1 MKQNQF
7 DVKTAL
13 TQALLDTTGVRLT
26 RLGTIETI
34 YHNKTIFVTFTLFD
48 KPLFYGKNNVV
59 VEPTLAGMVCHFI
72 KNYLVFFKLFF
83 NFKEAESKL
92 EASIAKTSS
101 VLIIWLSLPN
111 RWRALI
117 YCFRSVKVV
126 LCMKSKRREKPSIT
140 LWVNEILFLD

>member
-59 VEPTLAGMVCHFI
+59 VEPTLAGMLCHFI
-72 KNYLVFFKLFF
+72 KNYLVFLTYFLTLKRLKASWKLR
-83 NFKEAESKL
+83 SP
-92 EASIAKTSS
+92 KTSS

-140 LWVNEILFLD
+140 LWVNDILFLD